1 MGVTVA
7 AVVHQ
12 PSYEIFA
19 MFDDLLLLCEGGR
32 TAFYGHVSNVQVT
45 SLGFLSSSM
54 VVSATALEPCF
65 TESTPEHCNR
75 PQRPLHFM

>member
-32 TAFYGHVSNVQVT
+32 TAYYGCISDVQV
-45 SLGFLSSSM
+45 LLSPTIPVYKHLVYAIFSCIDPGAYEQKQSFIQ
-54 VVSATALEPCF
+54 EDC
-65 TESTPEHCNR
+65 
-75 PQRPLHFM
+75 

>member
-32 TAFYGHVSNVQVT
+32 TAYYGCISDVQVLLIRSPT
-45 SLGFLSSSM
+45 F
-54 VVSATALEPCF
+54 
-65 TESTPEHCNR
+65 HN
-75 PQRPLHFM
+75 